1 MVFAPISGVVP
12 RRRRM
17 RLSWCNDFFAL
28 REPVD
33 PFVGDG
39 RDFVCDMRGIFIGNY
54 IRRIF
59 FFPPNSTRDFSLRAA
74 SVLAIA
80 LLMEM
85 APDLIERT
93 NLEVLSGKWI
103 ARRARS
109 EVPDLEKLR
118 TFGYRRDYRYALN
131 FYLHR
136 EVPDWTEA
144 PISDGYVLS
153 KFASCDKLKTL
164 DHCEDLGGT

>member
-17 RLSWCNDFFAL
+17 RYLGATIFSRFGNQWIRSWEMAVISFVTCGAFSLATI
-28 REPVD
+28 
-33 PFVGDG
+33 FVG
-39 RDFVCDMRGIFIGNY
+39 FS
-54 IRRIF
+54 F

-136 EVPDWTEA
+136 E
-144 PISDGYVLS
+144 
-153 KFASCDKLKTL
+153 
-164 DHCEDLGGT
+164 